1 MESDIAGLKT
11 FICNPLAIGM
21 DTYRAWRQNAKNIL
35 ADFMFFEFIYVLYVS
50 YHILLYNYTKYVC
63 VWYMLNNIYIYTR
76 TPWSLP
82 ASNQPF
88 TWAQEFFFQGH
99 EPITTAMRDVEHK
112 VYYATTYKKHGVA

>member
-1 MESDIAGLKT
+1 MIYIYRLTTNTPLESDIAGLKT

-63 VWYMLNNIYIYTR
+63 VWYMLNNIYIYTN
-76 TPWSLP
+76 TMESTG
-82 ASNQPF
+82 Q
-88 TWAQEFFFQGH
+88 
-99 EPITTAMRDVEHK
+99 
-112 VYYATTYKKHGVA
+112 